1 MSVTLRNIK
10 LPLADFTLELEAE
23 LQGRVTAI
31 FGPSGA
37 GKTSLLELVAG
48 LRRAESGFIQI
59 GKSVLLD
66 TTRGIDMPSRLR
78 RVGYVPQDL
87 ALFPH
92 LSVKHNLLYGFRR
105 TLSKPGHPHLPQ
117 EGVEATRERIT
128 LEHVIEVLE
137 IGNLLDRRI
146 GSLSGGEQQRTAF
159 ARALLASPRLLLLD
173 EPLASLDAALKGRIL
188 DYLRRIRDEFAI
200 PMLYVTHDAEEV
212 RALCDTVL
220 QIERGQVVRD
230 G

>member
-78 RVGYVPQDL
+78 RV
-87 ALFPH
+87 
-92 LSVKHNLLYGFRR
+92 RR